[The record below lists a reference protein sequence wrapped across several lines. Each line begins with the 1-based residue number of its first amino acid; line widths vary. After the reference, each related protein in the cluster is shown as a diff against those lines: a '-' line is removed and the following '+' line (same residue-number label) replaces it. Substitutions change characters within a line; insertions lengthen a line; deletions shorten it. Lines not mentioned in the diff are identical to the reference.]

1 MLNQSKIFY
10 LAISFSLLLHILFI
24 LGVKIQPDYT
34 KFLRDKIPPLEV
46 VIVSNPAEK
55 APPQASLLAQ
65 TNHDTDAAQAK
76 QEQRKSNPPPVDSNV
91 DKKTVAK
98 LEKLSKRVDK
108 IESSSRE
115 KQAQVKQLENQAKNL
130 LHQLQSQ
137 PVIENTPAPSANNN
151 EAVAQ
156 PKKLNLS
163 TADLLASNEEISRSE
178 AQIARQQEDYQRRPR
193 RKSVGI
199 RTQEYKF
206 AIYVEAWRQKVERIG
221 NLNYPAAAREQ
232 KLYGNLQMTVYI
244 KSDGSLEKVEIRRS
258 SGHRVLDD
266 AARRIVELAAPYAPF
281 PEDIR
286 KEVDVLDITRTWTFT
301 KEDSFNGGD

>member
-65 TNHDTDAAQAK
+65 TNHDADAAQAK
-76 QEQRKSNPPPVDSNV
+76 QEQRKSSPPPVDSNV

-115 KQAQVKQLENQAKNL
+115 KQVQVKKLENQAKNL

-137 PVIENTPAPSANNN
+137 PVIENTPAPLPSNN
-151 EAVAQ
+151 EVAAQ
-156 PKKLNLS
+156 PKKLNLNVG
-163 TADLLASNEEISRSE
+163 DLLANNEEISRSE

-244 KSDGSLEKVEIRRS
+244 KADGSLEKVEIRRS

>member
-1 MLNQSKIFY
+1 MLNQSKFFY
-10 LAISFSLLLHILFI
+10 LAISFSLLFHILFI
-24 LGVKIQPDYT
+24 LAVKVQPDYT
-34 KFLRDKIPPLEV
+34 KFVRDKIPPLEV
-46 VIVSNPAEK
+46 VITNHSAQRPPKQAEI
-55 APPQASLLAQ
+55 LAQ
-65 TNHDTDAAQAK
+65 SNQDADAVQDS
-76 QEQRKSNPPPVDSNV
+76 QQFIKSRAPVVNDNV

-98 LEKLSKRVDK
+98 LEKLVKRVDK
-108 IESSSRE
+108 FESSARE
-115 KQAQVKQLENQAKNL
+115 KQVQVKQLENQTKNL
-130 LHQLQSQ
+130 LNQLQTQ
-137 PVIENTPAPSANNN
+137 PVIENTPTPLPNNQ
-151 EAVAQ
+151 ETASQA
-156 PKKLNLS
+156 KKLNLNV
-163 TADLLASNEEISRSE
+163 ADLLASNEDIARSE

-266 AARRIVELAAPYAPF
+266 AARRIVELSAPYAPF

-286 KEVDVLDITRTWTFT
+286 KEVDILDITRTWTFT

>member
-65 TNHDTDAAQAK
+65 TNHDADAAQGK
-76 QEQRKSNPPPVDSNV
+76 QEQRKSSSPPVDSNV

-151 EAVAQ
+151 EAAAQ

>member
-46 VIVSNPAEK
+46 VIVSNPAEE

-65 TNHDTDAAQAK
+65 TNHDADAAQAK
-76 QEQRKSNPPPVDSNV
+76 QEQRKSSPPPVDSNV

>member
-65 TNHDTDAAQAK
+65 TNHDADAAQAK
-76 QEQRKSNPPPVDSNV
+76 QEQRKSSPPPADSNV

-151 EAVAQ
+151 EAAAQ

>member
-65 TNHDTDAAQAK
+65 TNHDADAAQAK
-76 QEQRKSNPPPVDSNV
+76 QEQRKSSPPPVDSNV

-151 EAVAQ
+151 EAVTQ

>member
-1 MLNQSKIFY
+1 MLNQSKFFY

-65 TNHDTDAAQAK
+65 TNHDADAAQAK
-76 QEQRKSNPPPVDSNV
+76 QEQRKSSPPPVDSNV

-115 KQAQVKQLENQAKNL
+115 KQVQVKQLENQAKNL

-151 EAVAQ
+151 EAAAQ

>member
-65 TNHDTDAAQAK
+65 TNHDADAAQAK
-76 QEQRKSNPPPVDSNV
+76 QEQRKSSPPPVDSNV

-151 EAVAQ
+151 EAAAQ

>member
-65 TNHDTDAAQAK
+65 TNHDADATQAK
-76 QEQRKSNPPPVDSNV
+76 QEQRKSSPPPVDSNV

-151 EAVAQ
+151 EAAAQ

>member
-1 MLNQSKIFY
+1 
-10 LAISFSLLLHILFI
+10 LLHILFI

-65 TNHDTDAAQAK
+65 TNHDADAAQAK
-76 QEQRKSNPPPVDSNV
+76 QEQRKSSPPPVDSNV